1 VSRARTLESSPVPA
15 DRVAMTLTAS
25 TAGSKTAR
33 HVLLP
38 ALAPLAIV
46 GLYFTPVSLIGCAN
60 RGLLALLVVGISTI
74 AAFATIGLAIHG
86 RARGDPSSSWWVLSA
101 LIFALPLALLLGPLG

>member
-1 VSRARTLESSPVPA
+1 
-15 DRVAMTLTAS
+15 MTLTAS
-25 TAGSKTAR
+25 TTGSRTVR

-60 RGLLALLVVGISTI
+60 RGLLALLVVGLSTI
-74 AAFATIGLAIHG
+74 AAFVTVGLAMRG
-86 RARGDPSSSWWVLSA
+86 RTRGDPSSSWWILST
-101 LIFALPLALLLGPLG
+101 LILTLPLVLLLGPLG

>member
-1 VSRARTLESSPVPA
+1 
-15 DRVAMTLTAS
+15 MTLPVS

-46 GLYFTPVSLIGCAN
+46 GLYFTPVSLIGCAG
-60 RGLLALLVVGISTI
+60 RGLLALLVVGLSTI
-74 AAFATIGLAIHG
+74 AAFVTVAIAVRG
-86 RARGDPSSSWWVLSA
+86 RTRGDPSSSWWILSA
-101 LIFALPLALLLGPLG
+101 VILTLPLLLLGPLG